1 MSGNCFHDRGTFSVL
16 SFLCRGI
23 RNELFWILFCEQ
35 LRLSRLRCISSS
47 IVGQMILCADCS
59 SRTLKDWPESRSWG
73 CWRSAVD
80 VGYIFSDK
88 FLKKTRL
95 VLTILSAWVTSSRAL
110 AFFGLRASSFGR
122 QVLWKV
128 DLDYL
133 HINYRIEQ
141 DHFRENK
148 INTQM
153 FCIDP
158 N

>member
-1 MSGNCFHDRGTFSVL
+1 MSWNCFHDRGTFSVL

-80 VGYIFSDK
+80 VYLQWYIPE
-88 FLKKTRL
+88 KTRL
-95 VLTILSAWVTSSRAL
+95 VLTILLSAWVTSSRAL
-110 AFFGLRASSFGR
+110 SFFGLRASSFGR

-133 HINYRIEQ
+133 HISYRIEQ

-148 INTQM
+148 INPQM
-153 FCIDP
+153 FCTDP

>member
-73 CWRSAVD
+73 CWRSAMD
-80 VGYIFSDK
+80 VCSVINFW
-88 FLKKTRL
+88 KKNWL
-95 VLTILSAWVTSSRAL
+95 VLTILLSAWVTSSRAL

-122 QVLWKV
+122 NVLWKV
-128 DLDYL
+128 DLDYF

-148 INTQM
+148 INPQM
-153 FCIDP
+153 SWIDP